1 VESGVESLTGLGS
14 FSSYPALPSLCENAS
29 YAPLGLSHF
38 PLAPRA
44 SALGCILAP
53 LRGWNYDSL
62 ATCGLEFEFSHR
74 LFRAGLSHT
83 ALAGCI
89 LTVSPLIPG

>member
-1 VESGVESLTGLGS
+1 MTVTPTRRERAYRPFGTRVLLLA
-14 FSSYPALPSLCENAS
+14 YPALTSLLENAS

-53 LRGWNYDSL
+53 LRGWDDSL
-62 ATCGLEFEFSHR
+62 ATCGSEFEFSHR
-74 LFRAGLSHT
+74 LSRAGLMKFRRRWRRD
-83 ALAGCI
+83 
-89 LTVSPLIPG
+89 